1 MKSPQHQL
9 NQQAALVEALHR
21 VGRAALIVLAI
32 AAVLVI
38 ASTMLTA
45 ALTLPET
52 LYNAPRW

>member
-1 MKSPQHQL
+1 MKSPQHQI
-9 NQQAALVEALHR
+9 NQQQYVIEALHR
-21 VGRAALIVLAI
+21 AGRAALIVLAI

-52 LYNAPRW
+52 LYNQPRW